1 MRDQDITNSS
11 PGRLARL
18 RCEQGQTL
26 VEYGLILMFVSITA
40 FALTPMGQWVA
51 ARLTNLAIA
60 I

>member
-1 MRDQDITNSS
+1 MCDTHTETS
-11 PGRLARL
+11 PAPKGRL

-40 FALTPMGQWVA
+40 IGLTPLGQWVA
-51 ARLTNLAIA
+51 TRLANLAAA

>member
-1 MRDQDITNSS
+1 MHEIETNTS
-11 PGRLARL
+11 PTGLARL
-18 RCEQGQTL
+18 RCERGQTL

>member
-1 MRDQDITNSS
+1 MCDTETNSS

-18 RCEQGQTL
+18 RCEKGQTL

-40 FALTPMGQWVA
+40 FALTPLGQWLA
-51 ARLTNLAIA
+51 ASLTSLAIA

>member
-1 MRDQDITNSS
+1 MRETDTNSS

-18 RCEQGQTL
+18 RCEEGQTL

-40 FALTPMGQWVA
+40 IGLTPLGQWVA
-51 ARLTNLAIA
+51 ARLTGLAIA

>member
-1 MRDQDITNSS
+1 MCDTDTNTS
-11 PGRLARL
+11 PTFLGRL
-18 RCEQGQTL
+18 RCEMGQTL

-40 FALTPMGQWVA
+40 LGLSPLGQWLA